1 MAAIRDYIG
10 LIVPE
15 YMPMGITGVLMGA
28 IAATNT
34 LPNDVLWLGIA
45 CFLCIIA
52 GYNSYNAIIDK
63 EIDIINKPSRP
74 LPRKAL
80 TEKDALYVAAIFYII
95 AIMIALFLDKFFLLV
110 ALATIILTIA
120 YSHPKI
126 HLKRRFIIGTLTAVV
141 LYTVLAPALGWA
153 LYSNNPVPVPIILF
167 LFFLGIPKGILK
179 DYVDIAGD
187 SYHRVHSLP
196 VQMGYLNSIVAVVLF
211 YLVSAIFLG
220 FAVYENILPFKFIFL
235 LAFYPFMLWNVK
247 TMSKTFDP
255 HSRRDAVF
263 IRAVLLLILIELA
276 IIGLILI

>member
-1 MAAIRDYIG
+1 MATVKDYLG

-15 YMPMGITGVLMGA
+15 YMPMGITGLLIGA
-28 IAATNT
+28 VAATNT
-34 LPNDVLWLGIA
+34 LPNDVLWLGIV

-95 AIMIALFLDKFFLLV
+95 AIIIALFLDKFFLLI
-110 ALATIILTIA
+110 ALATIALTIA
-120 YSHPKI
+120 YSHPKF

-153 LYSNNPVPVPIILF
+153 LYPNNPLPVPIILF

-220 FAVYENILPFKFIFL
+220 FAVYENILPFKFVSL
-235 LAFYPFMLWNVK
+235 LVFYPFMLWNVK
-247 TMSKTFDP
+247 TMPKTFDP
-255 HSRRDAVF
+255 YSRRDGVF
-263 IRAVLLLILIELA
+263 IRATLLLILIELA
-276 IIGLILI
+276 IMGLILI

>member
-247 TMSKTFDP
+247 TMPKTFDL
-255 HSRRDAVF
+255 HSRCDAVF
-263 IRAVLLLILIELA
+263 IRAILLLILIELA

>member
-247 TMSKTFDP
+247 TMPKTFDS

-263 IRAVLLLILIELA
+263 IRAILLLILIELA